1 MKVLQKRIP
10 AEAEEYAVLHL
21 HAQDAA
27 TDRLVRYLEQEYFR
41 AVRLLCRKGDQ
52 TVPVDCESVCCIET
66 EGEMLRVCTMND
78 VLTLPEQLYQV
89 QRLLPQSFVQ
99 AARGVLVNLDRIE
112 CFEPLPNGLIRARLA
127 NQEYVYISRKYARE
141 LRERLK
147 EGTL

>member
-1 MKVLQKRIP
+1 
-10 AEAEEYAVLHL
+10 
-21 HAQDAA
+21 
-27 TDRLVRYLEQEYFR
+27 
-41 AVRLLCRKGDQ
+41 
-52 TVPVDCESVCCIET
+52 
-66 EGEMLRVCTMND
+66 MLRVRTMD
-78 VLTLPEQLYQV
+78 DMLTLPERLYQV